1 MGSGPTADWGS
12 EVRPHSQWGGK
23 PGSNA
28 SSSLL
33 GGNRLAL
40 SGMFFSLSSCLY
52 RFRCFHVIFHPARVR
67 HLPRPSPCMRKPCIS
82 FQETLEQSSHD
93 EIALLCCRW
102 PIDEYLDARKH
113 PVGWCRLLGAT
124 AGVEST
130 MGAELLLLSRRCATV
145 CWSHLVRNIAPRAY
159 TILNKLLLLLVAK
172 TLVQMNRIED
182 RGPHVACEVKGKSA
196 VKPKALLVRSGV
208 IFDCVGLY

>member
-1 MGSGPTADWGS
+1 
-12 EVRPHSQWGGK
+12 
-23 PGSNA
+23 
-28 SSSLL
+28 
-33 GGNRLAL
+33 
-40 SGMFFSLSSCLY
+40 
-52 RFRCFHVIFHPARVR
+52 
-67 HLPRPSPCMRKPCIS
+67 
-82 FQETLEQSSHD
+82 
-93 EIALLCCRW
+93 
-102 PIDEYLDARKH
+102 
-113 PVGWCRLLGAT
+113 
-124 AGVEST
+124 